1 MIVAVLYSW
10 RDVTRS
16 RALKQG
22 VLPVPADREQGKSYR
37 NCEEASMAE
46 KGLGK
51 ILPGSIHQPFGHASR
66 AIPNGR
72 NVVYSLPSVM
82 PSSFSFRCSADRSMP
97 MKVAVREILP
107 EKRRI

>member
-1 MIVAVLYSW
+1 MDYAVLYSW
-10 RDVTRS
+10 RDVTRA

-51 ILPGSIHQPFGHASR
+51 ILPMSIYQPFGKAALAPAER
-66 AIPNGR
+66 P
-72 NVVYSLPSVM
+72 
-82 PSSFSFRCSADRSMP
+82 
-97 MKVAVREILP
+97 
-107 EKRRI
+107 